1 MENNEQV
8 EIKETTKEQQDNNEG
23 SELNNNDS
31 NEEIKKM
38 INEKFEYFETRI
50 KEWVISLID
59 SRKDT
64 EEVEEVEEIKER
76 DFING

>member
-1 MENNEQV
+1 MENNEQIEV
-8 EIKETTKEQQDNNEG
+8 KETTEEQQDNNDG
-23 SELNNNDS
+23 SDLNNNDS

-59 SRKDT
+59 SKKDNKEI
-64 EEVEEVEEIKER
+64 EEIEEIKER

>member
-1 MENNEQV
+1 MENNDQLE
-8 EIKETTKEQQDNNEG
+8 EIKEETKEEVKEG

-31 NEEIKKM
+31 NEEVKKM

-59 SRKDT
+59 SKKDNEEIEET
-64 EEVEEVEEIKER
+64 EEVKER

>member
-1 MENNEQV
+1 MENNEQIEV
-8 EIKETTKEQQDNNEG
+8 KETTEEQQENTEG
-23 SELNNNDS
+23 SDLNNNDS

-64 EEVEEVEEIKER
+64 EEIEETKEIKER

>member
-8 EIKETTKEQQDNNEG
+8 EVKETTEEVEDKNEG
-23 SELNNNDS
+23 SDLNNNDS
-31 NEEIKKM
+31 NEEVKKM

-59 SRKDT
+59 SKKDN

>member
-1 MENNEQV
+1 MENNDQIE
-8 EIKETTKEQQDNNEG
+8 EIKEETKEEVKEG

-59 SRKDT
+59 SRKDN
-64 EEVEEVEEIKER
+64 EEVEETEEVKER

>member
-1 MENNEQV
+1 MENNDQV
-8 EIKETTKEQQDNNEG
+8 EEIKEETKEEVKEG
-23 SELNNNDS
+23 SELINNDS

-59 SRKDT
+59 SKKDN
-64 EEVEEVEEIKER
+64 EEVEETEEVKER

>member
-8 EIKETTKEQQDNNEG
+8 EVKETVEEVEDKNEG

-31 NEEIKKM
+31 NEEVKKM
-38 INEKFEYFETRI
+38 INEKFEYFENRI
-50 KEWVISLID
+50 KEWVISLIENK
-59 SRKDT
+59 KDN
-64 EEVEEVEEIKER
+64 EEVEEIEEVKER

>member
-8 EIKETTKEQQDNNEG
+8 EEIKEETKEEVKEEG

-59 SRKDT
+59 SKKDNEDI
-64 EEVEEVEEIKER
+64 EETEEIKER

>member
-1 MENNEQV
+1 MENNEQIEV
-8 EIKETTKEQQDNNEG
+8 KETTEEQQENNEG
-23 SELNNNDS
+23 SDLTNNDS

-50 KEWVISLID
+50 KEWVISLFD
-59 SRKDT
+59 SKKDN
-64 EEVEEVEEIKER
+64 EEIEEKEEIKER

>member
-8 EIKETTKEQQDNNEG
+8 EVKETVEEVEDKNDG

-38 INEKFEYFETRI
+38 INEKFEYFENRI

-59 SRKDT
+59 SKKDNEEIEEI
-64 EEVEEVEEIKER
+64 EEVKER

>member
-8 EIKETTKEQQDNNEG
+8 EVKETDEEVEDKNEG

-31 NEEIKKM
+31 NEEVKKM
-38 INEKFEYFETRI
+38 INEKFEYFENRI

-59 SRKDT
+59 SKKDNEEIEEI
-64 EEVEEVEEIKER
+64 EEVKER

>member
-1 MENNEQV
+1 MENNEQIEV
-8 EIKETTKEQQDNNEG
+8 KETTEEQENNEG
-23 SELNNNDS
+23 SDLTNNDS
-31 NEEIKKM
+31 NEEVKKM

-59 SRKDT
+59 SKKDN
-64 EEVEEVEEIKER
+64 EEIEEKEEIKER

>member
-8 EIKETTKEQQDNNEG
+8 EVKETTEEVEDKNEG
-23 SELNNNDS
+23 SDLNNNDS
-31 NEEIKKM
+31 NEEVKKM
-38 INEKFEYFETRI
+38 INEKFEYFENRI

-59 SRKDT
+59 SKKDN
-64 EEVEEVEEIKER
+64 EEVEEIEETKER

>member
-8 EIKETTKEQQDNNEG
+8 EVKETTEEVEDKQEG

-59 SRKDT
+59 SKKDN
-64 EEVEEVEEIKER
+64 EEIEEVEEIKER

>member
-1 MENNEQV
+1 MENNEQLEV
-8 EIKETTKEQQDNNEG
+8 KETTEEVEDKNEG

-31 NEEIKKM
+31 NEEVKKM
-38 INEKFEYFETRI
+38 INEKFEYFENRI

-59 SRKDT
+59 SKKDN
-64 EEVEEVEEIKER
+64 EEIEETEEIKER

>member
-1 MENNEQV
+1 MENNEQIEV
-8 EIKETTKEQQDNNEG
+8 KETTEEQQENTEG
-23 SELNNNDS
+23 SDLNNNDS

-64 EEVEEVEEIKER
+64 EEIEEKEEIKER

>member
-8 EIKETTKEQQDNNEG
+8 EVKETTEEVEDKQEG
-23 SELNNNDS
+23 SDLTNNDS

-59 SRKDT
+59 SKKDN
-64 EEVEEVEEIKER
+64 EEVEEKEEIKER

>member
-1 MENNEQV
+1 MENNEQLEVKESTEEV
-8 EIKETTKEQQDNNEG
+8 EDKNEG

-31 NEEIKKM
+31 HDEVKKI

-59 SRKDT
+59 SKKDN
-64 EEVEEVEEIKER
+64 EEVEEIEEIKER

>member
-8 EIKETTKEQQDNNEG
+8 EVKETVEEVEDKNEG
-23 SELNNNDS
+23 SELNNNNS
-31 NEEIKKM
+31 NEEVKKM
-38 INEKFEYFETRI
+38 INEKFEYFENRI

-59 SRKDT
+59 SKKDNEEIEET
-64 EEVEEVEEIKER
+64 EEVKER

>member
-1 MENNEQV
+1 MENNEQLEV
-8 EIKETTKEQQDNNEG
+8 KETTEEVEDKNEG

-31 NEEIKKM
+31 NEEVKKM
-38 INEKFEYFETRI
+38 INEKFEYFENRI

-59 SRKDT
+59 SQKDN
-64 EEVEEVEEIKER
+64 EEIEETEEIKER

>member
-8 EIKETTKEQQDNNEG
+8 EVKEVEEVKEEG

-31 NEEIKKM
+31 NEEVKKM

-59 SRKDT
+59 SKKDS
-64 EEVEEVEEIKER
+64 EEVEETEEIKER

>member
-1 MENNEQV
+1 MENNEQLEVKESAEEV
-8 EIKETTKEQQDNNEG
+8 EDKNEG

-31 NEEIKKM
+31 QDEVKKI

-59 SRKDT
+59 SKKDN
-64 EEVEEVEEIKER
+64 EEVEEIEEIKER